1 VNRHSRIAVFL
12 ATSGHS
18 GVDRIMKNLI
28 RETTSR
34 GINVDLLHVR
44 GHGPYFHEPVEGL
57 RVVDLGVSHVTGSLL
72 PLIRYL
78 RRERPVGLLSDK
90 DRVNRVALLAKRMA
104 SVPVRLVVRI
114 GTTVSVN
121 LSQRSWLQR
130 RIQYFSIGHLYRWA
144 DRVVVPSAGAAD
156 DLVQVLNLPGHL
168 IRVLP
173 SPIVDQEIFA
183 LASEPVD
190 HPWLNDP
197 AVPVILGV
205 GELCARKDFSTL
217 IKAFARVRALRPCRL
232 LVLGE
237 GRQRQHLEGLV
248 SHLNLEG
255 SVSLPGFAK
264 NPFPFMQRASLL
276 VLSSICEGLPVAL
289 VEALALG
296 TPVVA
301 TDCPSGPREIL
312 ADGHYGPLTPV
323 GDEAGLAEAMMRTL
337 DDPPYSTDLRSA
349 AMDFSVDQATSR
361 YLEILGVKAGDD
373 GPTLKGTAR

>member
-1 VNRHSRIAVFL
+1 MNRSPRIAVFL

-44 GHGPYFHEPVEGL
+44 GHGPYFDEPVEGL
-57 RVVDLGVSHVTGSLL
+57 SIVDLGVSHVTGSLL

-90 DRVNRVALLAKRMA
+90 DRVNRMALLAKRMA
-104 SVPVRLVVRI
+104 RVPVRSVVRI

-121 LSQRSWLQR
+121 LSQRGWLQR
-130 RIQYFSIGHLYRWA
+130 RIQHLSIGHLYRWA
-144 DRVVVPSAGAAD
+144 DWVVVPSHGAAA
-156 DLVQVLNLPGHL
+156 DLVQKLKLPDHL

-173 SPIVDQEIFA
+173 SPIVDQAIFA

-190 HPWLNDP
+190 HPWLNDS
-197 AVPVILGV
+197 AVPAILGV

-217 IKAFARVRALRPCRL
+217 IKAFVRVRDLRPCRL
-232 LVLGE
+232 LILGE
-237 GRQRQHLEGLV
+237 GRQRQHLENLAR
-248 SHLNLEG
+248 HLHLEG
-255 SVSLPGFAK
+255 TVSLPGFVK
-264 NPFPFMQRASLL
+264 NPFPYMQRASLL
-276 VLSSICEGLPVAL
+276 VLSSVCEGLPVAL

-301 TDCPSGPREIL
+301 TDCPSGPGEIL
-312 ADGHYGPLTPV
+312 ANGRFGHLTPV
-323 GDEAGLAEAMMRTL
+323 GDDTSLAEAIVRTL
-337 DDPPYSTDLRSA
+337 DDPLSSAALRSA
-349 AMDFSVDQATSR
+349 AMPFSVAQATSR
-361 YLEILGVKAGDD
+361 YLEILGVE
-373 GPTLKGTAR
+373 TGTEDQASDRAPI